1 VKLPGNLDA
10 ETRAVYVT
18 EVGVFAMKNAV
29 VYLIGFP
36 GSGKLTIARALAAVR
51 SCTVVDNHLVN
62 HVILGLLDPDGR
74 STFPAGVWANV
85 ARVRSVVLDTVRDFA
100 KPERSF
106 VFMNHLLE
114 GAAESLETYTEV
126 AATARARGAKF
137 LPVRL
142 TITPRELARRVV
154 SPERRASLK
163 AIDPEAAQSL
173 ASAAQVFV
181 PPDPHLDLDVTWLS
195 PERAAARI
203 LEDLE
208 KA

>member
-1 VKLPGNLDA
+1 MYA
-10 ETRAVYVT
+10 I
-18 EVGVFAMKNAV
+18 EVGAFEMKNAV

-36 GSGKLTIARALAAVR
+36 GSGKLTIARALAAAR
-51 SCTVVDNHLVN
+51 SCTVVDNHRVN
-62 HVILGLLDPDGR
+62 QVILDLLDPDGR
-74 STFPAGVWANV
+74 SSVPAGVYRNV

-100 KPERSF
+100 KTERGF

-114 GAAESLETYTEV
+114 GADESLATYSEV

-137 LPVRL
+137 LPVRFG
-142 TITPRELARRVV
+142 ITPRELARRVV
-154 SPERRASLK
+154 SAERRESLK
-163 AIDPEAAQSL
+163 AIDPEAAEAL
-173 ASAAQVFV
+173 ASTARVFV

-203 LEDLE
+203 LEELE

>member
-1 VKLPGNLDA
+1 
-10 ETRAVYVT
+10 VYVID
-18 EVGVFAMKNAV
+18 VGVFAMKNAV

-36 GSGKLTIARALAAVR
+36 GSGKLTIARALAAAR
-51 SCTVVDNHLVN
+51 PCTVVDNHRVN
-62 HVILGLLDPDGR
+62 HVVLDLLDPDVR
-74 STFPAGVWANV
+74 STQPAGVWANV

-100 KPERSF
+100 KAERSF

-114 GAAESLETYTEV
+114 GEEASLATYAEV

-142 TITPRELARRVV
+142 SITPRELARRVV
-154 SPERRASLK
+154 SAERRESLK
-163 AIDPEAAQSL
+163 AIDPEAAEAL
-173 ASAAQVFV
+173 ASTAQVFV

-195 PERAAARI
+195 PERAAAPI
-203 LEDLE
+203 LEELE